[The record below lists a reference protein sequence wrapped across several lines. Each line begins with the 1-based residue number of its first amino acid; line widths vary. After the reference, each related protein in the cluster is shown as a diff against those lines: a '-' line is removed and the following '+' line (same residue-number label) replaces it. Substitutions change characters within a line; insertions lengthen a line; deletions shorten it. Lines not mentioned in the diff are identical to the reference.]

1 MSDNINPTR
10 EQIAALAARAGGD
23 GPIHMLNMLRF
34 REHAA
39 YEDGRAV
46 SGAQAYRDYTVAAAP
61 PFMRVGGKQF
71 WMGRP
76 ELTVIG
82 PTDDSWDIMFIAE
95 YPNVAAFL
103 AMVADPEYQEAVK
116 HRTAAVED
124 SRLILLTPQTAG
136 HGFADLAKR

>member
-39 YEDGRAV
+39 YEDARAV
-46 SGAQAYRDYTVAAAP
+46 SGAQAYRDYTIAAAAP
-61 PFMRVGGKQF
+61 FTRVGGTQF
-71 WMGRP
+71 WMGRF
-76 ELTVIG
+76 EQTVIG
-82 PTDDSWDIMFIAE
+82 PTDEHWHLIFIAE
-95 YPNVAAFL
+95 YPNVGAFL
-103 AMVADPEYQEAVK
+103 TMIADPEYQAAVP

-124 SRLILLTPQTAG
+124 SRLIVLTPQAAG
-136 HGFADLAKR
+136 HGFADLIKR